1 MHKVA
6 EMITQTNA
14 YYAIVTGESIGQVS
28 SQTLVNMSVIDS
40 FTNALILRP
49 LITFN
54 KQEIIEIAK
63 TI

>member
-14 YYAIVTGESIGQVS
+14 YFGIVTGESIGQVS

-63 TI
+63 QI